1 MKGTIKVNHLEQN
14 IYISSAF
21 ARAAMSINSE
31 EYKTLQSIKLA
42 HPDYKLCKR
51 EIKKNPHK
59 ECYRGLTYAYMDD
72 YINTHDESG
81 QIKQAYAELRK
92 RTECHSIRYAHIK
105 KWFLQVFPEID
116 DFTPQQYLGESSTT
130 DNTDRFEVI
139 VAAPLPMY
147 DAKLATSN

>member
-1 MKGTIKVNHLEQN
+1 MKGTIKLDHLGQT

-21 ARAAMSINSE
+21 ARAAMNIFSE
-31 EYKTLQSIKLA
+31 EYKTLQSMKLA

-72 YINTHDESG
+72 YINTHDQSG
-81 QIKQAYAELRK
+81 QIKQAYYELRK
-92 RTECHSIRYAHIK
+92 RTECHSVRYAHIK

-116 DFTPQQYLGESSTT
+116 DFSVNISNKPTSGSYIDL
-130 DNTDRFEVI
+130 NTHEV
-139 VAAPLPMY
+139 VVKGNYELPIS
-147 DAKLATSN
+147 A